1 MVSEEYLDFLIEK
14 LKLLKET
21 QIQNLELASETIANA
36 CVEGGQVYIFG
47 SGHSHMIAEEIYL
60 RAGGLALVKAILPAE
75 LMLHEMPNKS
85 TQIERLEGYSK
96 PMLELHK
103 PTNKDV
109 LIVISNSGR
118 NNVPVEMCMAG
129 KDLGMKVIAITS
141 MKHSSSEDS
150 RHESGL
156 RMYEIADIVIDNLT
170 PKGDAEFMVA
180 NLDTPTGATSSF
192 TGIAIIQTVITS
204 AIEKMIQKGY
214 QPPVFK
220 SSNVDGGDTHN
231 NELFDK
237 YYGFWK

>member
-1 MVSEEYLDFLIEK
+1 MVSETYLDFLIEK
-14 LKLLKET
+14 LQRLKET
-21 QIQNLELASETIANA
+21 QIEKIELASEAIAIA
-36 CVEGGQVYIFG
+36 CSEGGQVYIFG

-60 RAGGLALVKAILPAE
+60 RAGGLALVKAILPGE

-103 PTNKDV
+103 PTNKDI

-129 KDLGMKVIAITS
+129 KELGMKVIAITS
-141 MKHSSSEDS
+141 MEHSSAENS
-150 RHESGL
+150 RHKSGL
-156 RMYEIADIVIDNLT
+156 RMFEIADIVIDNLT
-170 PKGDAEFMVA
+170 PKGDAEFKVA
-180 NLDTPTGATSSF
+180 NLDTPTGSTSSL
-192 TGIAIIQTVITS
+192 TGIAIIQTVMTS
-204 AIEKMIQKGY
+204 AIEKMIQKNY

-220 SSNVDGGDTHN
+220 SSNVDGGDIHN